1 MNGFV
6 IFELSVAAFCN
17 SGQSVKRK
25 ILVVLKIMIHIVD
38 AASLDQHNFYIFHFQ
53 IYVRLQD
60 DRYIKVLQIIIMHVE
75 INFL

>member
-1 MNGFV
+1 
-6 IFELSVAAFCN
+6 
-17 SGQSVKRK
+17 
-25 ILVVLKIMIHIVD
+25 
-38 AASLDQHNFYIFHFQ
+38 LDQHNFYIFHFQ

>member
-1 MNGFV
+1 
-6 IFELSVAAFCN
+6 
-17 SGQSVKRK
+17 
-25 ILVVLKIMIHIVD
+25 MIHIVD

-60 DRYIKVLQIIIMHVE
+60 DRYIKVLQIIIIMHVE